1 MRTDIQRE
9 LDRAE
14 EEILTKLFGDI
25 SSPRISPKLQM
36 AMQIKGISFDE
47 FINEKIQIF
56 ESFMSDFM
64 LDDGYID
71 TQKAKVFLINK
82 YPALEGLN
90 IPPMRPIDLV
100 NLINAFIPLE
110 QLGTMIENFW
120 GERWHTMTK

>member
-71 TQKAKVFLINK
+71 TQKAKVFLSNK

-110 QLGTMIENFW
+110 QLGAMIENF
-120 GERWHTMTK
+120 